1 MKPAKESDKNQRRT
15 MKEMLMKTKILVLD
29 DDRSVR
35 ASLAKVLEMEDYDVL
50 EASTGAD
57 AIDIYR
63 SYPVDLV
70 VLDVNLEEEDGW
82 AVFEAMKEVN
92 PFVPTVITTTEFDQ
106 REKAIAAGAEALIEK
121 PMDVPMFLRIVEDLL
136 NESSEQRLE
145 RVCGD
150 DDYCRYVAGYLAPFL
165 SQLDERHS
173 APLKLS
179 QSLSA
184 VLAIQLT
191 PEAGKR
197 TCPELLER
205 T

>member
-1 MKPAKESDKNQRRT
+1 
-15 MKEMLMKTKILVLD
+15 MLMKPKILVLD

-35 ASLAKVLEMEDYDVL
+35 ASLVKVLEMENYDVL
-50 EASTGAD
+50 EASSGVD
-57 AIDIYR
+57 AVDIFR
-63 SYPVDLV
+63 SCPVDLV
-70 VLDVNLEEEDGW
+70 VLNVNLEEDDGW
-82 AVFEAMKEVN
+82 TVFEAMKELN

-121 PMDVPMFLRIVEDLL
+121 PMDVLVFLRIVQDLL

-150 DDYCRYVAGYLAPFL
+150 ENYCRYVAGYLAPF
-165 SQLDERHS
+165 SSHLDERHS

-184 VLAIQLT
+184 VLAIRFA
-191 PEAGKR
+191 PECVQR
-197 TCPELLER
+197 TFPEPVEC

>member
-1 MKPAKESDKNQRRT
+1 MET
-15 MKEMLMKTKILVLD
+15 MLMKPKILMLD
-29 DDRSVR
+29 DDRSVC
-35 ASLAKVLEMEDYDVL
+35 ASLVKVLEMENYDVL

-57 AIDIYR
+57 AIDIFR
-63 SYPVDLV
+63 SCPVDLV

-82 AVFEAMKEVN
+82 AVFEAMKELN

-121 PMDVPMFLRIVEDLL
+121 PMDVPVFLRIVQDLL

-179 QSLSA
+179 ESLSA
-184 VLAIQLT
+184 VLAIKFRSDGGAKT
-191 PEAGKR
+191 FS
-197 TCPELLER
+197 ELVES